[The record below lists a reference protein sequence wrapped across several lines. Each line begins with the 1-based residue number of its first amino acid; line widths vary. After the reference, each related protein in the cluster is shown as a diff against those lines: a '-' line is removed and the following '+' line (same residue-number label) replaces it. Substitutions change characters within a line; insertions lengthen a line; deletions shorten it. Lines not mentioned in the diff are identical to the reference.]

1 MTPPLQPSSSH
12 AETQWN
18 EELQWVV
25 EPHRPCSWQTPSRKG
40 RGIMSQ
46 VESSPQGLP
55 SVKYKKNKNKDK
67 DLCIQIF
74 MLASNIVG
82 QWQATLA
89 IKYELTQKGT
99 FSFLLFSQ
107 LSHLHRETFY
117 PLCSPAAESD
127 RPGNSS
133 VGIKVP
139 ISLPAKSKAKFPL
152 CQGSQLISCKLGWA
166 VRASFPKQANAFS
179 KRQLGVYC
187 IITWPLRG

>member
-1 MTPPLQPSSSH
+1 MFIINDTPPAAKQQSCG
-12 AETQWN
+12 
-18 EELQWVV
+18 
-25 EPHRPCSWQTPSRKG
+25 EPVRWGAATGGRTPQTLFMANSLKKG
-40 RGIMSQ
+40 QRHHVPG
-46 VESSPQGLP
+46 G
-55 SVKYKKNKNKDK
+55 KNKNKDK

-74 MLASNIVG
+74 MLVSNIVG

-117 PLCSPAAESD
+117 PLCSPAPESD

-139 ISLPAKSKAKFPL
+139 ILLPTKSKAKFPL

-166 VRASFPKQANAFS
+166 VRASFPKQANAFL